1 MKADDLIDAFGH
13 IDPKY
18 VSDAEVEIKSKSRMK
33 RMFYVIREKIPLEKE
48 QPAHITISAAMCMT
62 AFVLIIGAGMFYGRI
77 RNGYSGNKNN
87 SVDTVFNDYD
97 GMYGSTAAGSADEAG
112 VEKAEEDTGL
122 IFNEIREMESIAY
135 DIAEPDQIVSYDA
148 AGLEEYFGTKICP
161 TSIPDGF
168 ILSDGVYHVGYDKAG
183 EAVDDNNRLIYSDES
198 GGRTLKIGVRTTESG
213 IVTRFTDTHLAT
225 SLVHGITVTAGCYPI
240 GQTGGYS
247 YVAVFEKDGVIFTIE
262 SSGLTEQ
269 RFITVIGELTE

>member
-13 IDPKY
+13 I
-18 VSDAEVEIKSKSRMK
+18 EIKSKSRMK

-135 DIAEPDQIVSYDA
+135 DVAEPYQIVSYDA

-168 ILSDGVYHVGYDKAG
+168 ILSDGVYDKAG
-183 EAVDDNNRLIYSDES
+183 EAVDDNNSLIYSDES
-198 GGRTLKIGVRTTESG
+198 GERTLKIGVRTTESG

>member
-112 VEKAEEDTGL
+112 VEKAEP
-122 IFNEIREMESIAY
+122 Y
-135 DIAEPDQIVSYDA
+135 QIVSYDA

-183 EAVDDNNRLIYSDES
+183 EAVDDNNSLIYSDES
-198 GGRTLKIGVRTTESG
+198 GERTLKIGVRTTESG

>member
-1 MKADDLIDAFGH
+1 
-13 IDPKY
+13 
-18 VSDAEVEIKSKSRMK
+18 
-33 RMFYVIREKIPLEKE
+33 
-48 QPAHITISAAMCMT
+48 
-62 AFVLIIGAGMFYGRI
+62 
-77 RNGYSGNKNN
+77 
-87 SVDTVFNDYD
+87 
-97 GMYGSTAAGSADEAG
+97 
-112 VEKAEEDTGL
+112 
-122 IFNEIREMESIAY
+122 MESIAY
-135 DIAEPDQIVSYDA
+135 DVAEPDQIVSYDA

-161 TSIPDGF
+161 SSIPDGF

-183 EAVDDNNRLIYSDES
+183 EAVDDNNSLIYSDES
-198 GGRTLKIGVRTTESG
+198 GERTLKIGVRTTESG

>member
-1 MKADDLIDAFGH
+1 M
-13 IDPKY
+13 
-18 VSDAEVEIKSKSRMK
+18 E
-33 RMFYVIREKIPLEKE
+33 
-48 QPAHITISAAMCMT
+48 T
-62 AFVLIIGAGMFYGRI
+62 
-77 RNGYSGNKNN
+77 
-87 SVDTVFNDYD
+87 
-97 GMYGSTAAGSADEAG
+97 
-112 VEKAEEDTGL
+112 AEEDTGL

-135 DIAEPDQIVSYDA
+135 DVAEPDQIVSYDA

-183 EAVDDNNRLIYSDES
+183 EAVDDNNSLIYSDES
-198 GGRTLKIGVRTTESG
+198 GERTLKIGVRTTESG

>member
-62 AFVLIIGAGMFYGRI
+62 AVVLIIGAGMFYGRI
-77 RNGYSGNKNN
+77 RNGYSGSKNN
-87 SVDTVFNDYD
+87 SVETVFNDYD

-112 VEKAEEDTGL
+112 VETAEEDTGL

-135 DIAEPDQIVSYDA
+135 DMAEPDQVVSYDA

-161 TSIPDGF
+161 TSIPDGLS
-168 ILSDGVYHVGYDKAG
+168 LSDDVYHVGYDKAG
-183 EAVDDNNRLIYSDES
+183 
-198 GGRTLKIGVRTTESG
+198 
-213 IVTRFTDTHLAT
+213 
-225 SLVHGITVTAGCYPI
+225 
-240 GQTGGYS
+240 
-247 YVAVFEKDGVIFTIE
+247 
-262 SSGLTEQ
+262 
-269 RFITVIGELTE
+269 